1 MGVLGGTLLVSGSDK
16 GREFLLQLLKEEDC
30 QPVTPAASGD
40 EARRLITQ
48 CDFDLIL
55 INAPAAGEKGPSLAV
70 FAVENTTAAVL
81 LLVKAEVADETAAQ
95 VEREGVLVL
104 AKPFG
109 RAMFSQTLRLGL
121 AARRRMLGLRNE
133 NIQLQKKIEEIRIV
147 DRAKC
152 VLMEVLALS
161 EPQAHRYLEKEAM
174 DRRVTRRE
182 VAEQVLRTYEPST

>member
-1 MGVLGGTLLVSGSDK
+1 MGGTLLVSGSDK
-16 GREFLLQLLKEEDC
+16 GREFLLQLLRDEDC

-48 CDFDLIL
+48 CDFDLVL
-55 INAPAAGEKGPSLAV
+55 INAPAAGEQGPSLAF
-70 FAVENTTAAVL
+70 FAVENTSAAVIL
-81 LLVKAEVADETAAQ
+81 LIKSEIADETAAQ
-95 VEREGVLVL
+95 VEAEGVLVL

-174 DRRVTRRE
+174 DRRITRRE
-182 VAEQVLRTYEPST
+182 VAEQVLRTYAE

>member
-1 MGVLGGTLLVSGSDK
+1 MGVMGGTLLVSGSDK

-55 INAPAAGEKGPSLAV
+55 INAPAAGAKGPSRAV

-121 AARRRMLGLRNE
+121 ASRRRMLGLRDE
-133 NIQLQKKIEEIRIV
+133 NVQLQKKIEEIRLV

-152 VLMEVLALS
+152 VLIQVLS
-161 EPQAHRYLEKEAM
+161 MTEPQAHRYLEKEAM

>member
-1 MGVLGGTLLVSGSDK
+1 MGGTLLVSGSDK

-55 INAPAAGEKGPSLAV
+55 INAPAV

-81 LLVKAEVADETAAQ
+81 LLVKAEAADETAAQ

-121 AARRRMLGLRNE
+121 AARRRMLGLRDE
-133 NIQLQKKIEEIRIV
+133 NVQLQKKIEEIRLV

-152 VLMEVLALS
+152 VLIQVLS
-161 EPQAHRYLEKEAM
+161 MTEPQAHRYLEKEAM

>member
-1 MGVLGGTLLVSGSDK
+1 MGVMGGTLLVSGSDK

-81 LLVKAEVADETAAQ
+81 LLVKAEAAD
-95 VEREGVLVL
+95 
-104 AKPFG
+104 
-109 RAMFSQTLRLGL
+109 
-121 AARRRMLGLRNE
+121 
-133 NIQLQKKIEEIRIV
+133 
-147 DRAKC
+147 
-152 VLMEVLALS
+152 
-161 EPQAHRYLEKEAM
+161 
-174 DRRVTRRE
+174 
-182 VAEQVLRTYEPST
+182 

>member
-1 MGVLGGTLLVSGSDK
+1 MGVMGGTLLVSGSDK

-81 LLVKAEVADETAAQ
+81 LLVKAEAADETAAQ
-95 VEREGVLVL
+95 VEDLL
-104 AKPFG
+104 
-109 RAMFSQTLRLGL
+109 SQL
-121 AARRRMLGLRNE
+121 
-133 NIQLQKKIEEIRIV
+133 
-147 DRAKC
+147 
-152 VLMEVLALS
+152 
-161 EPQAHRYLEKEAM
+161 
-174 DRRVTRRE
+174 RRE
-182 VAEQVLRTYEPST
+182 RDRTAERAAELERERERLLAGM

>member
-1 MGVLGGTLLVSGSDK
+1 M
-16 GREFLLQLLKEEDC
+16 
-30 QPVTPAASGD
+30 
-40 EARRLITQ
+40 
-48 CDFDLIL
+48 
-55 INAPAAGEKGPSLAV
+55 
-70 FAVENTTAAVL
+70 
-81 LLVKAEVADETAAQ
+81 
-95 VEREGVLVL
+95 LVL

-174 DRRVTRRE
+174 DRRITRRE
-182 VAEQVLRTYEPST
+182 VAEQVLRTYAE

>member
-1 MGVLGGTLLVSGSDK
+1 MGGTLLVSGSDK
-16 GREFLLQLLKEEDC
+16 GREFLLQLLRDEDC

-40 EARRLITQ
+40 EPRRLITQ
-48 CDFDLIL
+48 CDFDLVL
-55 INAPAAGEKGPSLAV
+55 INAPAAGEKGPSLAF
-70 FAVENTTAAVL
+70 FAVENTSAAVIL
-81 LLVKAEVADETAAQ
+81 LIKSEIADETAAQ
-95 VEREGVLVL
+95 VEAEGVLVL

-152 VLMEVLALS
+152 VLMEVLSLS

-174 DRRVTRRE
+174 DRRITRRE
-182 VAEQVLRTYEPST
+182 VAEQVLRTYAE